1 MKTASCALQTHLAQE
16 NTTLAYLWKVTLRDG
31 TRFGFTT
38 HDQDIVYD
46 DLTGSPPEGD
56 LTYEA
61 LTGFANTAVSAK
73 ADLSVDNLEV
83 TSFLDS
89 DNISEA
95 DLRAGFWDNA
105 EVVIMVVNWADLS
118 MGHFIEKTGTT
129 GVFTMRN
136 GLLTSEIRGLAH
148 KCTAL
153 LGGTYGPVCR
163 AEFGSGLNG
172 IDMNSRWLCMF
183 DVTTVRETGSVS
195 SVIDARRFVPTAG
208 LTPTADWF
216 NDGFIEFTS
225 GELDGQ
231 KFEVKDWDGT
241 TLELFL
247 PMPVSPE
254 SSPPDTFTI
263 EPGCNKTLP
272 DCRDKF
278 DNVINRDAEDF
289 IPGMDQILNFPN
301 AN

>member
-1 MKTASCALQTHLAQE
+1 MEQE
-16 NTTLAYLWKVTLRDG
+16 TTTLTRLWKVKLSDG
-31 TRFGFTT
+31 TLYGFTE
-38 HDQDIVYD
+38 HDQNIAYYD
-46 DLTGSPPEGD
+46 GSADAEI
-56 LTYEA
+56 TYEA
-61 LTGFANTAVSAK
+61 FSGFASTAISAK
-73 ADLSVDNLEV
+73 SDLSVDNMEV

-105 EVVIMVVNWADLS
+105 EVVIMIVNWADLE
-118 MGHFIEKTGTT
+118 MGHFIQKTGTT

-136 GLLTSEIRGLAH
+136 GLQTSEIRGLAH
-148 KCTAL
+148 KCTAV
-153 LGGTYGPVCR
+153 LGATYGPICR
-163 AEFGSGLNG
+163 AEFGSGLNE
-172 IDMNSRWLCMF
+172 IDLNSRWLCMF
-183 DVTTVRETGSVS
+183 DVATVRETGSVGT
-195 SVIDARRFVPTAG
+195 VVDARRFLPVAG

-225 GELDGQ
+225 GDLDGQ
-231 KFEVKDWDGT
+231 KFEVKTWDGV

-247 PMPVSPE
+247 PMPVEPAAA
-254 SSPPDTFTI
+254 DTFDI
-263 EPGCNKTLP
+263 EPGCNKTLA

-289 IPGMDQILNFPN
+289 IPGMDQILNYPN